1 MALAEPDVQLT
12 LGTTMPQDQADPP
25 NIGQNSHTADAPG
38 DAVSTVSLRLPQYWE
53 CNPTVWVLQ
62 VESQFHI
69 YRIAWQFQKFHHV
82 VSSLPPAAAE
92 EVSDILLSFRT
103 NLPAALYNELKAALL
118 EKTAASEWMRIQQ
131 LLSTAELGDRRP
143 TQLLR
148 QLMQLIGSRAH
159 AMDDAV
165 LRELLFQRFPSNVQ
179 MVLANTSIMDLQS
192 LAALADKVMEVATQ
206 HLQVA
211 AVSTHSTQSPSSC
224 AASNLTTATTS
235 PSHTH
240 HLCGRLEELI
250 VAATRQDYAP
260 RRSRQRG
267 RSSTPHR
274 AGERDRSEST
284 GPSLCYYHRRFG
296 AEARHCLLP
305 CAWTGNPL
313 PTTSGDKRSGP

>member
-1 MALAEPDVQLT
+1 MSLAEPDAKLT
-12 LGTTMPQDQADPP
+12 LGTIMPQDQADPP

-38 DAVSTVSLRLPQYWE
+38 DAVSAVSLRLPQYWE
-53 CNPTVWVLQ
+53 RNPTVWFLQ

-69 YRIAWQFQKFHHV
+69 SRVTSQLQKFHDV
-82 VSSLPPAAAE
+82 VSALPPAAAE
-92 EVSDILLSFRT
+92 EVSDIPVSFRT
-103 NLPAALYNELKAALL
+103 NLPAAPYDELKAALL
-118 EKTAASEWMRIQQ
+118 DRTAASERTRIQQ

-148 QLMQLIGSRAH
+148 QMMQLLGSRAH
-159 AMDDAV
+159 AMDSAV
-165 LRELLFQRFPSNVQ
+165 LRELFLQRLPSNVQ
-179 MVLANTSIMDLQS
+179 MVLATASTIDLPS

-211 AVSTHSTQSPSSC
+211 AVSTPCTRPPSSC

-235 PSHTH
+235 PSHIDQI
-240 HLCGRLEELI
+240 CDRLEEII

-274 AGERDRSEST
+274 AGERDRSAST

-305 CAWTGNPL
+305 CAWTGNP
-313 PTTSGDKRSGP
+313 PSDH